1 MVLSAGGGF
10 VIVTVVTLVITMIV
24 DGQDFQR
31 HEPMIS
37 IDACWVR
44 ARETMENIRTAE
56 HKDID
61 IRMVGVGCVIDS
73 GDPA

>member
-1 MVLSAGGGF
+1 MIAV
-10 VIVTVVTLVITMIV
+10 VITLVITMIV

-31 HEPMIS
+31 HESMAS
-37 IDACWVR
+37 IEACWVR
-44 ARETMENIRTAE
+44 ARETMEDIRTSE

-61 IRMVGVGCVIDS
+61 IRFVGVGCVIDS